1 MRLNK
6 LLLALL
12 LAGFPAMATA
22 MSLGEGQIL
31 SHVGEPL
38 TANIALLGAYNK
50 DIKFTQVRNTECRS
64 SVISSSTNGC
74 DALYEGNLTFSLKQ
88 RPDGQ
93 YFLRVKGDKGD
104 EFFYHILIKTVSG
117 AGEVVFNSFE
127 FLPEFKTN
135 QDAPPVMTD
144 GADVL
149 PATGKFGVVAG
160 KVIEVMAEDEKAPIA
175 KHVPESASPPA
186 VKKEVTV
193 KTKPVAP
200 TAEVKANN
208 AVDSRLQI
216 KKNGDY
222 SDDIHALQKE
232 NGEIEEQIVLL
243 EKHIKLL
250 KEVIRLKSQIDAP
263 VAAASSVAAV
273 KSPQHTPV
281 PAPVRSNLPQAGDT
295 PAIVTWVL
303 LAVVVILAGLLFVMY
318 RKMKMLNLSPGKL
331 KPELKPPASL
341 NVKKSLDLTGAFIK
355 PKW

>member
-12 LAGFPAMATA
+12 LAGFSTMATA

-50 DIKFTQVRNTECRS
+50 DVKFTQVRNTECRS

-104 EFFYHILIKTVSG
+104 EFFYHILIKSVSG

-144 GADVL
+144 EADVL
-149 PATGKFGVVAG
+149 PATGKFGVIAG

-175 KHVPESASPPA
+175 KPVPEIASPPA

-200 TAEVKANN
+200 TAEVRANS

-222 SDDIHALQKE
+222 TDDIHALQKE

-263 VAAASSVAAV
+263 VTAASSVSAI
-273 KSPQHTPV
+273 KSPLRPPV
-281 PAPVRSNLPQAGDT
+281 PAPVQSVLPQAGNI
-295 PAIVTWVL
+295 PAVVTWVL
-303 LAVVVILAGLLFVMY
+303 LAVVMILGGFLVVMY
-318 RKMKMLNLSPGKL
+318 RKMKSMNVGASES
-331 KPELKPPASL
+331 KPVIPTPVSL
-341 NVKKSLDLTGAFIK
+341 NEKKSLDLTGAFIK